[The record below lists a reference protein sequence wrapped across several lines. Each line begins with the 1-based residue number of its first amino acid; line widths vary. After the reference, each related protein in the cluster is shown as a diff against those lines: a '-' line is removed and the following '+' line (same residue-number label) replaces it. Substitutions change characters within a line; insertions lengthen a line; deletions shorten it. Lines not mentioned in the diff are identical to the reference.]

1 LANSLTVY
9 LYLIICHSSVTK
21 EAVGV
26 PPPDTSAS
34 PAPSGLG
41 GGGSSVHA
49 PAGAI
54 VGGIFGGLTLLL
66 LAGAIAIL
74 LHRQRRQRGVNDGLE
89 LPRPY
94 QNPPNMATR
103 FGGLSVV
110 PTDPS
115 SKAVV
120 VTPSHA
126 PGADVF
132 PLVSPKAQLIS
143 GGCSAPAPA
152 PMSLN
157 PSSQPGSSHQP
168 PRDGVESSASRV
180 TDELRSEMQHL
191 RREVEQLRATQSML
205 QEAPPG
211 YH

>member
-1 LANSLTVY
+1 MANSLAVY
-9 LYLIICHSSVTK
+9 LYLIISHSSVTN
-21 EAVGV
+21 ETVGV
-26 PPPDTSAS
+26 PPPDSSAS
-34 PAPSGLG
+34 SAPSGLG
-41 GGGSSVHA
+41 GGDSSVHA
-49 PAGAI
+49 PVGAI

-66 LAGAIAIL
+66 LAGAITIL
-74 LHRQRRQRGVNDGLE
+74 IHRRQRQRGVNDGLE
-89 LPRPY
+89 VPRPY
-94 QNPPNMATR
+94 QNPPNMATL

-132 PLVSPKAQLIS
+132 PLVSPKAQLIN

-152 PMSLN
+152 PMSHT
-157 PSSQPGSSHQP
+157 PSLQPGSSDQP
-168 PRDGVESSASRV
+168 PSGSVELGVSRA

-205 QEAPPG
+205 LEAPPG
-211 YH
+211 YD